1 MKTRKQILAITLSV
15 LTTLLFTVNT
25 SAQANHLST
34 KIVDLD
40 TVNVNYKS
48 TAVNDFVS
56 DIITDKDF
64 KYRKALKESKS
75 SNKYYRLGD
84 VEITEANLLK
94 HFKKAARKSDSAE
107 AFALYF
113 KNINLSFIAA
123 LDQYV
128 IEQLYNTIRQ
138 TTFNGFLD
146 NWQKY
151 Y

>member
-1 MKTRKQILAITLSV
+1 MKTSKHILETTFL
-15 LTTLLFTVNT
+15 LTTFLFTVNT
-25 SAQANHLST
+25 SAQANHQSA

-40 TVNVNYKS
+40 TVNVNYRS
-48 TAVNDFVS
+48 TAVNDFVLE
-56 DIITDKDF
+56 IITDKDF

-75 SNKYYRLGD
+75 SKRYYVVCD

-94 HFKKAARKSDSAE
+94 QFKKAARKSDSPE
-107 AFALYF
+107 AFTLYF
-113 KNINLSFIAA
+113 KNINLNFVAA